1 MTRHPQFVLASIAIY
16 IFGIATPYLARYPLA
31 LIRPA
36 ISGVREFSRQTSPDG
51 VLDAVVIQ
59 DNPGAFSSYLY
70 DLYLVP
76 KGAKA
81 EGVSAAPPI
90 VDTSEGDAITVNWE
104 KPHFLTVSTGDSHVR
119 FYGNLWYS
127 KRVPDYYVELTLSTA
142 GRHYLQENGKLR
154 GQ

>member
-1 MTRHPQFVLASIAIY
+1 MTRRPPLILTFIAAY
-16 IFGIATPYLARYPLA
+16 IFGVATPYLLRYPLA
-31 LIRPA
+31 LIRPT
-36 ISGVREFSRQTSPDG
+36 ISGVKEFSRQTYPDG

-81 EGVSAAPPI
+81 EGLSADPPI
-90 VDTSEGDAITVNWE
+90 VDSSEGDAITVNWE
-104 KPHFLTVSTGDSHVR
+104 KAHFLAVSTGDSHVK
-119 FYGNLWYS
+119 FFGNLWYS
-127 KRVPDYYVELTLSTA
+127 KRVPDYYVELTLSAA
-142 GRHYLQENGKLR
+142 GKHYLQENGKLR